1 MEEEMKV
8 GWVEA
13 EEEGVLKRNEMTRF
27 ALASEILQTT
37 TATAASTKQQAS
49 LIMSML
55 FLKCQ
60 SLGKGQM
67 IAASPYIHRTQR
79 KDQFLHTVPP
89 SQKLT
94 SLILEKCACQLC

>member
-1 MEEEMKV
+1 MV
-8 GWVEA
+8 
-13 EEEGVLKRNEMTRF
+13 KRNEVTRF

-37 TATAASTKQQAS
+37 TATAALTKQQTN
-49 LIMSML
+49 LLTSML

-60 SLGKGQM
+60 NLGKEQM

-79 KDQFLHTVPP
+79 KDWFLHAVPP

-94 SLILEKCACQLC
+94 SLILEKHPCQPC